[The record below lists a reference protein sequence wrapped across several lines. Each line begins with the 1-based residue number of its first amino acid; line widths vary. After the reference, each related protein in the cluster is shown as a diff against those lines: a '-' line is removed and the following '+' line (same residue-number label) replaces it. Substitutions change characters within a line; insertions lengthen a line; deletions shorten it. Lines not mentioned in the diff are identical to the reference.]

1 MHPVQV
7 VPETDEE
14 KYIIEEMKSY
24 LDETAFSSV
33 WNPDN
38 KHVDNVVALGKKNLD
53 FLMKLVRENLG
64 PEGMYSHFLL
74 DVLFK
79 LYSDNLK
86 VEGYLG
92 VSECMNMLI
101 QLYDSGILKYE

>member
-14 KYIIEEMKSY
+14 KYIIEEMK
-24 LDETAFSSV
+24 LHCDETAFLSSI
-33 WNPDN
+33 DE
-38 KHVDNVVALGKKNLD
+38 DNVHIRNVIDLGKNHLD
-53 FLMKLVRENLG
+53 FLMKLVKESVANDFQ
-64 PEGMYSHFLL
+64 YAHFLL
-74 DVLFK
+74 CVMFS
-79 LYSDNLK
+79 LYDIK
-86 VEGYLG
+86 VEGYVG